1 MKPDNGKSL
10 IIDIQYFAMKVL
22 ICSDYYYPSVGG
34 QQNVLK
40 EIAERLVKR
49 GHKITIAT
57 SKMQSRQVIKH
68 NGVNIKEFDIN
79 GSYVHGIQGK
89 VKDYQN
95 FLVNANFD
103 VILIKAAQGWTI
115 DALIPIL
122 YKITTRKVFIPCGFS
137 ALYNPYYSEYYKIMP
152 DILRQFDHLIFYAS
166 DYRDINFAR
175 KHNITNFSVI
185 PNGASK
191 IEFSIPKESDFR
203 ERLNIEKNSFVIL
216 TVGTFTGGKG
226 HYELAQAFQVANFNQ
241 PATLIL
247 NGNQPLIASKQKN
260 NTFIK
265 QYLKMGSWSMLKHIC
280 RDLLCIFGLV
290 KKSPKQDWTDIAKE
304 VNSEVSNKNII
315 ITDLQRQ
322 DVIQA
327 FLNSDLFVFAS
338 NIEYSP
344 LVLFESAAAGLPF
357 LSVPV
362 GNAKEIIEWTKGGVL
377 CPASVD
383 HYGNTKVNPQILAE
397 EIIKLANDPEK
408 RKKLGKEGKKNW
420 LNQLTWAK
428 IAIDY
433 ENVLKGINI

>member
-1 MKPDNGKSL
+1 MQIL
-10 IIDIQYFAMKVL
+10 IGT
-22 ICSDYYYPSVGG
+22 DYYHPSVGG
-34 QQNVLK
+34 QQIVLK
-40 EIAERLVKR
+40 EIAERLVKL
-49 GHKITIAT
+49 GHKVTVAT
-57 SKMQSRQVIKH
+57 AKMQSRQANIH
-68 NGVNIKEFDIN
+68 NGVNIKEFDIQ

-89 VKDYQN
+89 VNDYQN
-95 FLVNANFD
+95 FILNGDFD

-122 YKITTRKVFIPCGFS
+122 NKIKTRKVFIPCGFS
-137 ALYNPYYSEYYKIMP
+137 ALYDPYYSEYYNIMP
-152 DILRQFDHLIFYAS
+152 DILRQFDHLIFYAY

-175 KHNITNFSVI
+175 QHNITNFSII

-191 IEFSIPKESDFR
+191 IEFSVPKETDFR

-226 HYELAQAFQVANFNQ
+226 HYELAQAFQIANFNQ

-247 NGNQPLIASKQKN
+247 NGNQPSISPKLKASIL
-260 NTFIK
+260 IK
-265 QYLKMGSWSMLKHIC
+265 QYLKLGPRSMLKRIF
-280 RDLLCIFGLV
+280 RDLLYVFGIG
-290 KKSPKQDWTDIAKE
+290 KKPPKQDWTDIAKE
-304 VNSEVSNKNII
+304 VNSEESNKTII

-362 GNAKEIIEWTKGGVL
+362 GNTKEIIEWTKGGVL
-377 CPASVD
+377 CPAPVNSNGRINVD
-383 HYGNTKVNPQILAE
+383 PQILAK
-397 EIIKLANDPEK
+397 EIMKLANDPKK
-408 RKKLGKEGKKNW
+408 REQLGKDGKMNW
-420 LNQLTWAK
+420 SNKLTWKK
-428 IAIDY
+428 IAIEY

>member
-1 MKPDNGKSL
+1 MQIL
-10 IIDIQYFAMKVL
+10 IGT
-22 ICSDYYYPSVGG
+22 DYYYPSVGG
-34 QQNVLK
+34 QQIVLK
-40 EIAERLVKR
+40 EIAERLVKL
-49 GHKITIAT
+49 GHKVTVAT
-57 SKMQSRQVIKH
+57 SKMQSRHANNH
-68 NGVNIKEFDIN
+68 NGVNIKEFDIE

-89 VKDYQN
+89 VNDYQN
-95 FLVNANFD
+95 FIINGDFD

-122 YKITTRKVFIPCGFS
+122 NKIKTRKVFIPCGFS
-137 ALYNPYYSEYYKIMP
+137 ALYDPHYSEYYKIMP

-175 KHNITNFSVI
+175 EHNITNFSII

-191 IEFSIPKESDFR
+191 IEFSVPKESDFR
-203 ERLNIEKNSFVIL
+203 ERLNIEKISFVIL

-226 HYELAQAFQVANFNQ
+226 HYELAQAFQMTNFNQ

-247 NGNQPLIASKQKN
+247 NGNQPSISPKLKASVL
-260 NTFIK
+260 IK
-265 QYLKMGSWSMLKHIC
+265 QYLKLGPRSMLRRIF
-280 RDLLCIFGLV
+280 RDLLYVFGIG
-290 KKSPKQDWTDIAKE
+290 KKQPKRDWTDIAKE
-304 VNSEVSNKNII
+304 VNSEESNKTII

-362 GNAKEIIEWTKGGVL
+362 GNTKEIIEWTKGGVL
-377 CPASVD
+377 CPAPVNSNGRINVD
-383 HYGNTKVNPQILAE
+383 PQILAK
-397 EIIKLANDPEK
+397 EIMKLANDPKK
-408 RKKLGKEGKKNW
+408 REQLGKNGKMNW
-420 LNQLTWAK
+420 SNKLTWKK
-428 IAIDY
+428 ITIEY

>member
-1 MKPDNGKSL
+1 MK
-10 IIDIQYFAMKVL
+10 IL

-34 QQNVLK
+34 QQIVLK

-49 GHKITIAT
+49 GHKVIVAT
-57 SKMQSRQVIKH
+57 SKMQSRQADNH
-68 NGVNIKEFDIN
+68 NGVNIKEFDVQ
-79 GSYVHGIQGK
+79 GSYVHGIHGK
-89 VKDYQN
+89 VNDYKK
-95 FLVNANFD
+95 FLMNGDFD

-122 YKITTRKVFIPCGFS
+122 SKIKTRKVFIPCGFS
-137 ALYNPYYSEYYKIMP
+137 ALYDPHYSEYYNIMP

-175 KHNITNFSVI
+175 QHNITNFSII

-191 IEFSIPKESDFR
+191 IEFSVPKESDFR

-216 TVGTFTGGKG
+216 TVGTLTGGKG
-226 HYELAQAFQVANFNQ
+226 HYELAQAFQIANFNQ

-247 NGNQPLIASKQKN
+247 NGNQPSIIPKLKTN
-260 NTFIK
+260 VLIK
-265 QYLKMGSWSMLKHIC
+265 QYLRMGPRSMLKRIYK
-280 RDLLCIFGLV
+280 DLLCTFGLV
-290 KKSPKQDWTDIAKE
+290 KKSPKRDWTDIAKE
-304 VNSEVSNKNII
+304 VNSEESNKNII

-327 FLNSDLFVFAS
+327 FFNSDLFVFAS

-362 GNAKEIIEWTKGGVL
+362 GNTKEIIEWTKGGVL
-377 CPASVD
+377 CPAKINSNGRINVD
-383 HYGNTKVNPQILAE
+383 PQILAK
-397 EIIKLANDPEK
+397 EIIKLANNPK
-408 RKKLGKEGKKNW
+408 QRKQLGEDGKMNW
-420 LNQLTWAK
+420 LNKFTWK
-428 IAIDY
+428 RITIEY

>member
-1 MKPDNGKSL
+1 MQIL
-10 IIDIQYFAMKVL
+10 IGT
-22 ICSDYYYPSVGG
+22 DYYYPSVGG
-34 QQNVLK
+34 QQIVLK
-40 EIAERLVKR
+40 EIAERLVKL
-49 GHKITIAT
+49 GHKVTVAT
-57 SKMQSRQVIKH
+57 AKMQSRLANNH
-68 NGVNIKEFDIN
+68 NGVNIKEFDIE

-89 VKDYQN
+89 VNDYQN
-95 FLVNANFD
+95 FIMNGDFD

-122 YKITTRKVFIPCGFS
+122 NKIKTRKVFIPCGFS
-137 ALYNPYYSEYYKIMP
+137 ALYDPYYSEYYKIMP

-175 KHNITNFSVI
+175 QHNITNFSII

-191 IEFSIPKESDFR
+191 IEFSVPKETDFR

-226 HYELAQAFQVANFNQ
+226 HYELAQAFQMANFNQ
-241 PATLIL
+241 PTTLIL
-247 NGNQPLIASKQKN
+247 NGNQPSISPKLKGSVL
-260 NTFIK
+260 IK
-265 QYLKMGSWSMLKHIC
+265 QYLKLGPRSMLRRIF
-280 RDLLCIFGLV
+280 RDLLYVFGIG
-290 KKSPKQDWTDIAKE
+290 KKSPKRDWMDIAKE
-304 VNSEVSNKNII
+304 VNSENSNKKII

-377 CPASVD
+377 CPAPVNNNGD
-383 HYGNTKVNPQILAE
+383 TNVNPQILAK
-397 EIIKLANDPEK
+397 EIMKLANDPKK
-408 RKKLGKEGKKNW
+408 REQLGKDGKMNW
-420 LNQLTWAK
+420 SNKLTWEK
-428 IAIDY
+428 ITIEY